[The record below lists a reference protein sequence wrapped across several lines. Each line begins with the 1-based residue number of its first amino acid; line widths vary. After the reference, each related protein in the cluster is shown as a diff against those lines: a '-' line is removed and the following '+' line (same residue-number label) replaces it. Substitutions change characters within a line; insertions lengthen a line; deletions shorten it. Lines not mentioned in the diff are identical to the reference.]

1 MTPSQARIS
10 VWFDSRC
17 PLCVR
22 EIAVMR
28 RLDWLNRVT
37 FVDIYA
43 AESCPLDTELLLT
56 RFHAKEP
63 GRPIVSGAEAFAALW
78 RHLPLLKLFGELAR
92 APFVLRCLEAAY
104 AKFLTHRPKLQRLFK
119 WQRKADY
126 ANRRGNSNY

>member
-1 MTPSQARIS
+1 MTLSQARIS

-28 RLDWLNRVT
+28 RLDWLNRVA
-37 FVDIYA
+37 FVDIYTL
-43 AESCPLDTELLLT
+43 ESCPLDAEMLLN

-78 RHLPLLKLFGELAR
+78 RHLPLLRLFGELAR
-92 APFVLRCLEAAY
+92 APIVLRWLEAAY
-104 AKFLTHRPKLQRLFK
+104 AEFLTHRPKLQRLFK
-119 WQRKADY
+119 WQ
-126 ANRRGNSNY
+126 